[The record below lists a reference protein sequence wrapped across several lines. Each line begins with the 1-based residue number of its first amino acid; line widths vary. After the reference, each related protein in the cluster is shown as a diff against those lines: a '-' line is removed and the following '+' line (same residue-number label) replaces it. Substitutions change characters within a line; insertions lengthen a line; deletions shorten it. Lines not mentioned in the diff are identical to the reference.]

1 MYRVTTSRMPHSPA
15 KCLGLRIVAFLLL
28 SALLTLATAW
38 QGARSAAA
46 APGDLVADLIVAEY
60 PNATSPSVAF
70 DGHFLYHVDYGGSVL
85 HRVDVPPAGGPYTA
99 SGHVDVPI
107 TGASTGIMTLSY
119 DAGRDAFWAVSGDG
133 LSIYLLRKSG
143 AAGLAFT
150 IDTANDLPGY
160 VPAGDFPNETKV
172 AYDRSDDTIW
182 FSRDAGTRIYH
193 FHTYADAQ
201 GTAALVAATP
211 FIDVNVAPNDMVP
224 ECGYSQSSGVTVGG
238 SHLFVTAAGC
248 SHYFEYTKTGGKVAS
263 YAYNPYIGTS
273 AQDLECDNLSY
284 GVPVFWLRDGYDG
297 HMRAYQQPAGAP
309 CVYGGGAPPT
319 PAGLDVSVP
328 SAARA
333 GDAFLVGVTAKNA
346 DGTTATWYTG
356 TVHFTSTDTSSGV
369 VLPPDAALTSGQ
381 GTFSAT
387 LVKAGA
393 QTITAADR
401 ANALSTT
408 VTVSVT
414 AAPASR
420 FVLASSATPVAGT
433 SFSFTV
439 TAQDQFGNTD
449 LAFAGTAHFA
459 GTDSSAGVV
468 LPANSTLASGQ
479 GSFSAT
485 LIRAGPQTITATDTA
500 TATIIGTL
508 GLTVRAAPAS
518 GLALAS
524 TATPT
529 AGSSFSFTVSA
540 QDQFGNTDTAYAG
553 TVHFTSSD
561 SSAGVVLPADSTL
574 TNGQGAFS
582 ATLIK
587 AGSQTITGTDKVTAT
602 ITGTLGLTIRA
613 ANAASL
619 VLDAPGGAKAGQ
631 AFNVTVTLKDQYGN
645 VATGYRGT
653 VHFATSDP
661 LPTVALPADYTFTA
675 ADGGV
680 RGFQVRLWTPPSQ
693 TVSATD
699 TVNASLTQFKWVNIG
714 LM

>member
-1 MYRVTTSRMPHSPA
+1 MPSTRRP
-15 KCLGLRIVAFLLL
+15 
-28 SALLTLATAW
+28 
-38 QGARSAAA
+38 GAR
-46 APGDLVADLIVAEY
+46 
-60 PNATSPSVAF
+60 
-70 DGHFLYHVDYGGSVL
+70 
-85 HRVDVPPAGGPYTA
+85 R
-99 SGHVDVPI
+99 
-107 TGASTGIMTLSY
+107 
-119 DAGRDAFWAVSGDG
+119 
-133 LSIYLLRKSG
+133 
-143 AAGLAFT
+143 
-150 IDTANDLPGY
+150 
-160 VPAGDFPNETKV
+160 
-172 AYDRSDDTIW
+172 
-182 FSRDAGTRIYH
+182 
-193 FHTYADAQ
+193 
-201 GTAALVAATP
+201 
-211 FIDVNVAPNDMVP
+211 
-224 ECGYSQSSGVTVGG
+224 GG
-238 SHLFVTAAGC
+238 SHPVLHDASMPPRWHVSRDDEPHAAFAGEVPWSADRRVPSPIGLACARDRVAGRTVRGRSARGPRRRPDRRRVPQRHVTERRVRRALPLSRRLRRLRPPPRRRAAGGRTV
-248 SHYFEYTKTGGKVAS
+248 HRVRPRRRTHHGRQYGDHDPVVRRGPRRLLGGERRRSVDL
-263 YAYNPYIGTS
+263 P
-273 AQDLECDNLSY
+273 AQEVGCRGA
-284 GVPVFWLRDGYDG
+284 GVHDRHGERPTWLRAGGRLSQRDEGRLRSLGRHDLVQPRRRHAHLPFPHLRRRPGHRRAGRGDTVHRCQRRAERHGPGMRVQPEQRRDGRRKPSLRHGGRTQPLLRVHQDG
-297 HMRAYQQPAGAP
+297 RQGRVVRLQPVHPHQRARSRARHPQPRRARALAATRRSRAP
-309 CVYGGGAPPT
+309 ART
-319 PAGLDVSVP
+319 PA
-328 SAARA
+328 A
-333 GDAFLVGVTAKNA
+333 G
-346 DGTTATWYTG
+346 
-356 TVHFTSTDTSSGV
+356 
-369 VLPPDAALTSGQ
+369 P
-381 GTFSAT
+381 
-387 LVKAGA
+387 
-393 QTITAADR
+393 
-401 ANALSTT
+401 
-408 VTVSVT
+408 
-414 AAPASR
+414 
-420 FVLASSATPVAGT
+420 
-433 SFSFTV
+433 
-439 TAQDQFGNTD
+439 AQDQFGNSA

-529 AGSSFSFTVSA
+529 AGRSFSFTVSA

-553 TVHFTSSD
+553 TVHFASSD

-699 TVNASLTQFKWVNIG
+699 TANASLTQFKWVNIG